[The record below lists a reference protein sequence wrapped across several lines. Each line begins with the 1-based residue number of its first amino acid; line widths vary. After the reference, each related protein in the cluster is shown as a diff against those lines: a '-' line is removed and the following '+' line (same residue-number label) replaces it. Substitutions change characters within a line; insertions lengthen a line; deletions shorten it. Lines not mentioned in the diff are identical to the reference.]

1 MNNIDKNNFLKDITL
16 GLQHTFTMFGS
27 VVLVPK
33 LLGLDISVAIFMA
46 GIETLIFHFFTKGR
60 IPIFLGSSFELMP
73 PIIAATALYGT
84 EYALGGIVICSLVYI
99 IGSMLVY
106 HIGFKKIIA
115 IFPPVITGSISIA
128 VGLSLANHAISLS
141 NENWFLATL
150 TFLIV
155 TLINIYCKGIT
166 KILSIFLGLSIS
178 YGLSIMLTI
187 FTNYSLIDFS
197 SLNQASWF
205 GIPEFSIA
213 KFNLESILLIL
224 PYTICS
230 MVDHIGDIVVTGA
243 IVKKDFVKNP
253 GLHRTLLGDG
263 IAMSI
268 SSLFGGPPNATYSEN
283 IGVLALTQNFN
294 PKVIRIAA
302 VFSII
307 LSFVPKL
314 SVLIMTIPN
323 SIIGGVSIVL
333 FGTISAMGINQFI
346 EKKVDMTK
354 PKNIIL
360 VTTIFILSLGGA
372 SLNISLFNM
381 KFVIEG
387 LGLAS
392 IVGIMLN
399 LLFNSLDYLIR
410 R

>member
-1 MNNIDKNNFLKDITL
+1 
-16 GLQHTFTMFGS
+16 MFFSLYYRVNVS
-27 VVLVPK
+27 VSYW
-33 LLGLDISVAIFMA
+33 IQ
-46 GIETLIFHFFTKGR
+46 
-60 IPIFLGSSFELMP
+60 
-73 PIIAATALYGT
+73 
-84 EYALGGIVICSLVYI
+84 
-99 IGSMLVY
+99 
-106 HIGFKKIIA
+106 KIIA

-243 IVKKDFVKNP
+243 IVKKDFVKTQ

-323 SIIGGVSIVL
+323 SIIGEFQSFYSVPYPLWELI
-333 FGTISAMGINQFI
+333 
-346 EKKVDMTK
+346 
-354 PKNIIL
+354 
-360 VTTIFILSLGGA
+360 
-372 SLNISLFNM
+372 
-381 KFVIEG
+381 
-387 LGLAS
+387 
-392 IVGIMLN
+392 N
-399 LLFNSLDYLIR
+399 LLKKKSI
-410 R
+410 